1 MTIKRRDLHN
11 IFQKFSGWRHFYAF
25 EHQKPGF
32 IDNFIFI
39 ILQKITKFFKPAY
52 FYYTIYFLLYRNV
65 LTFALSML

>member
-32 IDNFIFI
+32 IDILYLLFYKKLQNFLNRLIFI
-39 ILQKITKFFKPAY
+39 ILFTSY
-52 FYYTIYFLLYRNV
+52 FIETY
-65 LTFALSML
+65 